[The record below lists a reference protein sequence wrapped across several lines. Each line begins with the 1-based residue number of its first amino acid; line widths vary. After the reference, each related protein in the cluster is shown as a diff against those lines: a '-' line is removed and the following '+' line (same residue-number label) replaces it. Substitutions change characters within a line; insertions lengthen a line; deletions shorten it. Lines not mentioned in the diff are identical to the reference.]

1 LQEQRLQYQVLTN
14 GNGSVSGRSR
24 AVTVTTATQQVE
36 QGPGLAPGTWAV
48 DPAHTSLDFVAR
60 HMMVAKTRGR
70 FGEFDAAIHVED
82 DPRRSWAEATIA
94 AASLDTSHEQR
105 DGHLKSPDF
114 LDVERFP
121 ELRFRSTSIAHVE
134 GTRWRVRGDLTIR
147 DVTLPIDL
155 EAELKGTTKSPW
167 GQDVAFFSARGEL
180 DREDYGMVWNQTLE
194 SGGLL
199 VGKKVQIEIEGE
211 AIRQ

>member
-1 LQEQRLQYQVLTN
+1 VK
-14 GNGSVSGRSR
+14 
-24 AVTVTTATQQVE
+24 TASQQVE

-70 FGEFDAAIHVED
+70 FGEFEAAIHVED
-82 DPRRSWAEATIA
+82 DPDRSWAEATIA

-105 DGHLKSPDF
+105 DGHLKAPDF

-121 ELRFRSTSIAHVE
+121 KLRFRSTSIAHVE

-155 EAELKGTTKSPW
+155 EAELNGTTKSPW
-167 GQDVAFFSARGEL
+167 GQDVAFFSARGEF
-180 DREDYGMVWNQTLE
+180 DREGYGMVWNQTLE